1 MCMVNDEI
9 SIDVIHMSL
18 HEEMRLFTELSGED
32 GAHTSIARIGGYLD
46 GYERGKADSKW
57 IPVSERLPEKLTQ
70 VIYSYENYVGFGYTT
85 DRDYNGEETNIHWED
100 IESGA
105 LIYPEAWMPLPD
117 PYMEE
122 E

>member
-1 MCMVNDEI
+1 MRLIDADEI
-9 SIDVIHMSL
+9 RIKPDFIFYGVCGTPVI
-18 HEEMRLFTELSGED
+18 RCED
-32 GAHTSIARIGGYLD
+32 LARIIN
-46 GYERGKADSKW
+46 EMPTIEPQKW
-57 IPVSERLPEKLTQ
+57 IPCNDRLPGKLTQ

-105 LIYPEAWMPLPD
+105 LIYPEAWMPLPE
-117 PYMEE
+117 PWKGEE